1 MFLLELAWIYV
12 RLHEM
17 MLFSPS
23 NFLTPPV
30 PRQEGTSGYSQG
42 LWLNCSSRLISH
54 PAKICG
60 ESYLSN
66 PLIRL
71 PKMLS
76 AVGVDY

>member
-1 MFLLELAWIYV
+1 MVLLLEFASMCVLL
-12 RLHEM
+12 REM
-17 MLFSPS
+17 MLFNPS
-23 NFLTPPV
+23 DFLAHPV
-30 PRQEGTSGYSQG
+30 PRQEGTSQG

-76 AVGVDY
+76 AVAVDY